1 MTGILVNADVGGNV
15 PSGTVVIDFAVIGG
29 RAEDWTMAE
38 PGLDRVALWL
48 TLASDVAVTRAG
60 NVAKDWTALVA

>member
-1 MTGILVNADVGGNV
+1 MT
-15 PSGTVVIDFAVIGG
+15 SFAVIGG
-29 RAEDWTMAE
+29 RAEDRTMAE